1 MNIFNTRLT
10 TFLVVIGTLL
20 ASGCDSK
27 EDAGVKA
34 IARFKD
40 LTPPPFS
47 DVVSHKSDVV
57 QEWVKK
63 DAFGT
68 PLYTVMKTRQS
79 PEGCESGNYYYIADM
94 QQKTVQPLIAA
105 LCLAGNITLS
115 FQIETDSYTGEKS
128 VVYSHDGK
136 EMGKL
141 YLPDNQENH
150 P

>member
-1 MNIFNTRLT
+1 MNVFTTRLT
-10 TFLVVIGTLL
+10 TSLVAIGTLL
-20 ASGCDSK
+20 LFGCDSK
-27 EDAGVKA
+27 EDADVKA

-40 LTPPPFS
+40 LTPPPYS
-47 DVVSHKSDVV
+47 KVVSHKSDIV

-63 DAFGT
+63 DAFGS
-68 PLYTVMKTRQS
+68 PQYTVMKTRQS
-79 PEGCESGNYYYIADM
+79 PEGCESGSYYYIADM

-105 LCLAGNITLS
+105 LCLADNITLS
-115 FQIETDSYTGEKS
+115 FRIETDSYTGEKS

-141 YLPDNQENH
+141 LLPDNQENH

>member
-1 MNIFNTRLT
+1 MPNHDRFECQTAI
-10 TFLVVIGTLL
+10 
-20 ASGCDSK
+20 DS
-27 EDAGVKA
+27 DA
-34 IARFKD
+34 I
-40 LTPPPFS
+40 L
-47 DVVSHKSDVV
+47 
-57 QEWVKK
+57 Q
-63 DAFGT
+63 
-68 PLYTVMKTRQS
+68 

-115 FQIETDSYTGEKS
+115 FRIETDSYTGEKS

>member
-1 MNIFNTRLT
+1 MNIFTTRLT
-10 TFLVVIGTLL
+10 TSLVVIGTLL
-20 ASGCDSK
+20 LSGCDSK
-27 EDAGVKA
+27 EDAGVKT

-47 DVVSHKSDVV
+47 DVVAHKSDIE

-79 PEGCESGNYYYIADM
+79 PEGCEFGSYYYIADM

-105 LCLAGNITLS
+105 LCLAANITLS
-115 FQIETDSYTGEKS
+115 FRIETDSYTGEKS

-141 YLPDNQENH
+141 LLPDNQENH

>member
-1 MNIFNTRLT
+1 
-10 TFLVVIGTLL
+10 
-20 ASGCDSK
+20 
-27 EDAGVKA
+27 
-34 IARFKD
+34 
-40 LTPPPFS
+40 
-47 DVVSHKSDVV
+47 
-57 QEWVKK
+57 WVKK

-115 FQIETDSYTGEKS
+115 FRIETDSYTGEKS

>member
-1 MNIFNTRLT
+1 MHRFSRYIAVL
-10 TFLVVIGTLL
+10 LVGAGAVLI
-20 ASGCDSK
+20 SGCDSK
-27 EDAGVKA
+27 EDADVKT

-47 DVVSHKSDVV
+47 KVVSHKSDIA

-68 PLYTVMKTRQS
+68 PQYTVMKTRQS

-94 QQKTVQPLIAA
+94 QQKTVQPLMAA
-105 LCLAGNITLS
+105 LCLADNITLS
-115 FQIETDSYTGEKS
+115 FRIETDSYTGEKS

-141 YLPDNQENH
+141 YLPENQEKN

>member
-1 MNIFNTRLT
+1 MKVSDTRLT
-10 TFLVVIGTLL
+10 AIVAVIGTLL
-20 ASGCDSK
+20 VSGCDSK
-27 EDAGVKA
+27 DDAGVKA

-47 DVVSHKSDVV
+47 DVVSHKADIV

-68 PLYTVMKTRQS
+68 PQYTVMKTRQS
-79 PEGCESGNYYYIADM
+79 PEDCESGNYYYIADM
-94 QQKTVQPLIAA
+94 QQKTVQPLMAA
-105 LCLAGNITLS
+105 LCLADNITLS
-115 FQIETDSYTGEKS
+115 FRIETDSRTGEKS

-141 YLPDNQENH
+141 YLPQNQERNQ
-150 P
+150 

>member
-1 MNIFNTRLT
+1 MNIFTTRLT
-10 TFLVVIGTLL
+10 TSLVVIGTLL
-20 ASGCDSK
+20 LSGCDSK
-27 EDAGVKA
+27 EDAGVKT

-47 DVVSHKSDVV
+47 DVVAHKSDIE

-79 PEGCESGNYYYIADM
+79 PEGCESGSYYYIADM

-105 LCLAGNITLS
+105 LCLADNITLS
-115 FQIETDSYTGEKS
+115 FRIETDSYTVS
-128 VVYSHDGK
+128 RTV
-136 EMGKL
+136 
-141 YLPDNQENH
+141 Q
-150 P
+150 

>member
-1 MNIFNTRLT
+1 M
-10 TFLVVIGTLL
+10 
-20 ASGCDSK
+20 
-27 EDAGVKA
+27 
-34 IARFKD
+34 
-40 LTPPPFS
+40 
-47 DVVSHKSDVV
+47 VVSHKSDIA

-68 PLYTVMKTRQS
+68 PQYTVMKTRQS

-94 QQKTVQPLIAA
+94 QQKTVQPLMAA
-105 LCLAGNITLS
+105 LSLADNITLS
-115 FQIETDSYTGEKS
+115 FRIETDSYTGEKS

-141 YLPDNQENH
+141 YLPENQEKN

>member
-79 PEGCESGNYYYIADM
+79 PVRIPLYSITDWHRSPISDSHPFD
-94 QQKTVQPLIAA
+94 QP
-105 LCLAGNITLS
+105 GT
-115 FQIETDSYTGEKS
+115 
-128 VVYSHDGK
+128 
-136 EMGKL
+136 
-141 YLPDNQENH
+141 
-150 P
+150 

>member
-1 MNIFNTRLT
+1 MHRFSRYIAVL
-10 TFLVVIGTLL
+10 LVGAGAALI
-20 ASGCDSK
+20 SGCDSK
-27 EDAGVKA
+27 EDEGVKM

-47 DVVSHKSDVV
+47 KVVSHKSDIA
-57 QEWVKK
+57 QEWIKK

-68 PLYTVMKTRQS
+68 PQYTVMKTRQS

-94 QQKTVQPLIAA
+94 QQKTVQPLMAA
-105 LCLAGNITLS
+105 LCLADNITLS
-115 FQIETDSYTGEKS
+115 FRIETDSNTGEKS

-136 EMGKL
+136 DMGKL
-141 YLPDNQENH
+141 YLPENQEKN

>member
-1 MNIFNTRLT
+1 MNIFTTRLT
-10 TFLVVIGTLL
+10 TSLVVIGTLL
-20 ASGCDSK
+20 LSGCDSK
-27 EDAGVKA
+27 EDAGVKT

-47 DVVSHKSDVV
+47 DVVAHKSDIE
-57 QEWVKK
+57 QEWVK

-79 PEGCESGNYYYIADM
+79 PEGCESGSYYYIADM

-105 LCLAGNITLS
+105 LCLADNITLS
-115 FQIETDSYTGEKS
+115 FRIETDSYTGEKS

-141 YLPDNQENH
+141 LLPDNQENH